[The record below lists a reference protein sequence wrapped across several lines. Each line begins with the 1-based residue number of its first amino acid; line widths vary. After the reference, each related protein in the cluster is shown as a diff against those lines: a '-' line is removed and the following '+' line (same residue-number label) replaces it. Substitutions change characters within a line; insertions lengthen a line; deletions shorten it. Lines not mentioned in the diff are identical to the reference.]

1 MVIDFGG
8 ATLPYGAALP
18 IGATNYSMAAAPA
31 PVNPVAT
38 PSPSLSKFEPGSGPP
53 PGTVWSET
61 QGQWVPPGPNSGA
74 MPSDNSFGG
83 LSGLLAGNNPT
94 APTTPPPY
102 KPMPATL
109 AEYQAQLGDGPRATV
124 LDPWAGTTDASGTWV
139 RNPDQ
144 NAAYAAYAAQQN
156 ATQGGQIPVSGALPQ
171 TPTSAPQSN
180 INFGS
185 ILSALSPGLNQPSVS
200 SPGLNQ
206 PKTSSPGLNQPSM
219 SSPGLNQP
227 TAAPVNNVPR
237 WWEPQYF
244 QQQQRQ
250 MQQQPSP
257 VQAATPSPVNVGQPK
272 QVAQDLQRRGFG
284 GLGSLNRQP
293 RSLPVP
299 FARPPFRR

>member
-1 MVIDFGG
+1 MVIDLGG
-8 ATLPYGAALP
+8 ATLPYGATLP
-18 IGATNYSMAAAPA
+18 IGATNYTMEAAPA

-38 PSPSLSKFEPGSGPP
+38 PSPSLSSGPS

-61 QGQWVPPGPNSGA
+61 QGQWVSPGPNSGA
-74 MPSDNSFGG
+74 MPNSNIGG
-83 LSGLLAGNNPT
+83 LSGALAGNNPT

-109 AEYQAQLGDGPRATV
+109 AEYQAQLGDGPRTTA
-124 LDPWAGTTDASGTWV
+124 LDPWAGTTDANGTWV

-144 NAAYAAYAAQQN
+144 AAAYAAYAAQQN
-156 ATQGGQIPVSGALPQ
+156 ATQGGQMPVSGALPQ
-171 TPTSAPQSN
+171 TPAPQNN

-185 ILSALSPGLNQPSVS
+185 ILAAM

-206 PKTSSPGLNQPSM
+206 PKT

-237 WWEPQYF
+237 WWEPQYL
-244 QQQQRQ
+244 QQQKQ

-257 VQAATPSPVNVGQPK
+257 VQAATPSPVNIGQPK
-272 QVAQDLQRRGFG
+272 QVAQDLQRRGLG

-293 RSLPVP
+293 KSLAVP
-299 FARPPFRR
+299 FSRPTFRR

>member
-8 ATLPYGAALP
+8 ATLPYGAPLP
-18 IGATNYSMAAAPA
+18 IGATNYSMAAAPTA
-31 PVNPVAT
+31 QAST
-38 PSPSLSKFEPGSGPP
+38 PALNQSGPP
-53 PGTVWSET
+53 PS
-61 QGQWVPPGPNSGA
+61 PNSGA
-74 MPSDNSFGG
+74 TPSDNSFGG

-109 AEYQAQLGDGPRATV
+109 AEYQAQQQNSGLAMTDAV
-124 LDPWAGTTDASGTWV
+124 NPWAGTVDANGTWV

-156 ATQGGQIPVSGALPQ
+156 ATQGGQIPVGGALPQ

-293 RSLPVP
+293 RSLAVP